1 MTKIK
6 AVLDTN
12 VILSSIF
19 WKGKEHEVVKKGLE
33 GAYVLVTSKDIVDEV
48 VRKLRDK
55 FKFPEDKIG
64 ELLVLLKHFCEII
77 TIKTRLKIVTE
88 DPTDDK
94 IIETAVDGNADFI
107 VTGDKH
113 LLKLKEY
120 KGIKILKSREFL
132 KLIEK

>member
-12 VILSSIF
+12 IILSSIF
-19 WKGKEHEVVKKGLE
+19 WRGKEHEVVKKGLE
-33 GAYVLVTSKDIVDEV
+33 GDYVLVTSKDIVDEV
-48 VRKLRDK
+48 VRTLRDK
-55 FKFPEDKIG
+55 FRFPEDKIE
-64 ELLVLLKHFCEII
+64 ELLALLKNFCEII

-107 VTGDKH
+107 VTGDNH
-113 LLKLKEY
+113 LLKIKEH
-120 KGIKILKSREFL
+120 KGIKIMSSGEFL
-132 KLIEK
+132 ELIGR